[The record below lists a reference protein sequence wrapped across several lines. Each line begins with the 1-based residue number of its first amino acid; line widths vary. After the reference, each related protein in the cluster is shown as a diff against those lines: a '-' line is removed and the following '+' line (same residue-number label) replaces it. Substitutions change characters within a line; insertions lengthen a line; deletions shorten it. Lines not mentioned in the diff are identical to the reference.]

1 MRRPILSI
9 LAGGTLLIIGIL
21 TYGLIYAVTPP
32 AGQASSKTVT
42 LEKGLAFQQIA
53 LILER
58 EGVIT
63 GAMRFVLLGRLL
75 NAGHQVK
82 AGEYCF
88 DLPMSPWRVLRKITR
103 GHVKTYRIT
112 IPEGYTLVQIA
123 NLLDSHGIVAK
134 EDFLRE
140 ISSPELLSRYHID
153 VQGSNLEGYLFPDTY
168 AWSKGSDP
176 AAVIQFFLRRFR
188 QVYTPE
194 MAQKARSLGLSEREA
209 LTIASIVEREAS
221 DPRERPLVSAV
232 IHNRLKKKIRL
243 QSDPTVIYGIP
254 DFNGNLTRD
263 DLRRYTRYNTY
274 LIPGLPPGPICNPGL
289 SSIQAALSPA
299 PIDYLYF
306 VSKNDGTH
314 HFSVTLEE
322 HDKAV
327 DKYQRRSKR

>member
-1 MRRPILSI
+1 MRRPILYI
-9 LAGGTLLIIGIL
+9 LAGGALLIIGIL

-32 AGQASSKTVT
+32 AGQVSSKTVT
-42 LEKGLAFQQIA
+42 LEKGLAFRQIA
-53 LILER
+53 LTLER
-58 EGVIT
+58 ESVIT
-63 GAMRFVLLGRLL
+63 GAMQFVLLGRLL

-88 DLPMSPWRVLRKITR
+88 DLPMSPWQVLRKITR

-140 ISSPELLSRYHID
+140 TSSPELLSRYQIE
-153 VQGSNLEGYLFPDTY
+153 VQGSSLEGYLFPDTY

-176 AAVIQFFLRRFR
+176 SAVIQFFLRRFR
-188 QVYTPE
+188 EVYTPE
-194 MAQKARSLGLSEREA
+194 MAQKTRSLGLSEREA
-209 LTIASIVEREAS
+209 LTIASIVERETS

-232 IHNRLKKKIRL
+232 VHNRLKKKIRL

-254 DFNGNLTRD
+254 DFNGNLTRE

-299 PIDYLYF
+299 PVDYLYF

>member
-1 MRRPILSI
+1 MRRPILYI
-9 LAGGTLLIIGIL
+9 LAGGALLIIGIL

-32 AGQASSKTVT
+32 AGQVSSKTVT
-42 LEKGLAFQQIA
+42 LEKGLAFRQIA
-53 LILER
+53 LTLER
-58 EGVIT
+58 ESVIT
-63 GAMRFVLLGRLL
+63 GAMQFVLLGRLL

-140 ISSPELLSRYHID
+140 TSSPELLSRYQIE
-153 VQGSNLEGYLFPDTY
+153 VQGSSLEGYLFPDTY

-176 AAVIQFFLRRFR
+176 SAVIQFFLRRFR
-188 QVYTPE
+188 EVYTPE
-194 MAQKARSLGLSEREA
+194 MAQKTRSLGLSEREA
-209 LTIASIVEREAS
+209 LTIASIVERETS

-232 IHNRLKKKIRL
+232 VHNRLKKKIRL

-254 DFNGNLTRD
+254 DFNGNLTRE

-299 PIDYLYF
+299 PVDYLYF